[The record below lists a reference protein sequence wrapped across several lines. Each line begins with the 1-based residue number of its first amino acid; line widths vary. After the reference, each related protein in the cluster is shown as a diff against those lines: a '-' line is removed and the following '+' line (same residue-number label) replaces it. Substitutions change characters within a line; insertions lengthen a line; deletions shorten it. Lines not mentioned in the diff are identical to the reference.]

1 MRVIPETRAAMRKM
15 PETAAMQKILPGASL
30 RTNLWTNLRTEQKTN
45 QKIANIKEREGAA
58 MWRTLLYVT
67 RTEERLHR
75 LNIRESVI
83 RKENVY
89 GDNFSQGN

>member
-1 MRVIPETRAAMRKM
+1 
-15 PETAAMQKILPGASL
+15 
-30 RTNLWTNLRTEQKTN
+30 
-45 QKIANIKEREGAA
+45 

-67 RTEERLHR
+67 RTEERLPR